1 MALYKYIDPLL
12 GSCNGPSLPEDQG
25 LSPPSPTEDD
35 IFLSDTEDMDL
46 DMPLDYS
53 LLDSEDEVEISDDSC
68 KVQIGSSLCNDNC
81 SEPDHVKSGLFY
93 PLHTPFHTPREYLR
107 SVKHVISL
115 LV

>member
-35 IFLSDTEDMDL
+35 IFLSDAEDVDMDL
-46 DMPLDYS
+46 EMPLDYS

-68 KVQIGSSLCNDNC
+68 RAQIVPVSAMIIVSTQG
-81 SEPDHVKSGLFY
+81 
-93 PLHTPFHTPREYLR
+93 T
-107 SVKHVISL
+107 
-115 LV
+115 